1 MGSSRDS
8 AWRHS
13 QASHL
18 PLHAGRRP
26 CDVWDSAG
34 VSLSP
39 CTGHRNASCQ
49 DAQPTGENLSASSE
63 YWLAKDFFAGQ
74 IRFFAGI
81 PKEVFQENLAKHSGK
96 ISVRQRFG
104 RCGTGSPIAPILC
117 TVCRDFSEKCFS
129 PLHMI
134 LMAHCRPCFP
144 FPAVQVKVSLLLD
157 IKFSRF
163 RVGEKTPSLV
173 NAKTR

>member
-1 MGSSRDS
+1 MGSNRNS
-8 AWRHS
+8 AWQCS
-13 QASHL
+13 QVLHL

-34 VSLSP
+34 VSLSA
-39 CTGHRNASCQ
+39 CTGRRNASCQ
-49 DAQPTGENLSASSE
+49 DAQPTEEDLSAS
-63 YWLAKDFFAGQ
+63 LKCCLTKDFFAGQ
-74 IRFFAGI
+74 SQVFAGI

>member
-1 MGSSRDS
+1 MGSNRNS
-8 AWRHS
+8 AWQRS
-13 QASHL
+13 QVFHL

-34 VSLSP
+34 VSLSV
-39 CTGHRNASCQ
+39 CTGRRNASCQ
-49 DAQPTGENLSASSE
+49 DAQPTEEDLSASLKCC
-63 YWLAKDFFAGQ
+63 LAKDFFAGQ
-74 IRFFAGI
+74 SQVFAGI

-117 TVCRDFSEKCFS
+117 AVCRDFSEKCFS

-157 IKFSRF
+157 M
-163 RVGEKTPSLV
+163 
-173 NAKTR
+173 